1 MRNNRRGNPNWGRPQ
16 VPSLNA
22 QEKPTAFSLF
32 LGGLGIPE
40 QGCERYPDVRRW
52 IRKHAKLYYIP
63 EELLRLCNAEVR
75 PEDLNL

>member
-52 IRKHAKLYYIP
+52 IKTHAKLCYIP
-63 EELLRLCNAEVR
+63 EELLTAIGETV
-75 PEDLNL
+75 EFQDI